1 MLLGRLEKPS
11 ADCPNV
17 TFTGAAE
24 QVQWCDF
31 TWRRG
36 TVPIWW
42 GVEMKTGG
50 FGDVDVLIAADNPY
64 RGSKRSNCGTMTV

>member
-1 MLLGRLEKPS
+1 M
-11 ADCPNV
+11 
-17 TFTGAAE
+17 AAAGDGGT
-24 QVQWCDF
+24 VQWCNF

-42 GVEMKTGG
+42 GVEMKSGG

-64 RGSKRSNCGTMTV
+64 RGTKRCRFITFPCAVLLIVD